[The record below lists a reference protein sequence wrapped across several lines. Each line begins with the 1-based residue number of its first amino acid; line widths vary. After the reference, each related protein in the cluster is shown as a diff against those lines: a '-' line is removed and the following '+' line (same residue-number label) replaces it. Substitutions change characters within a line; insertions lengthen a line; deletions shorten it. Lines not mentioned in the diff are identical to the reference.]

1 MNFSPILASLENLLV
16 LLAFVVLSVASTWLT
31 KKRSGKEADPGS
43 DEAEPPPSP
52 ATQGRAAR
60 PADWEEAL
68 RRLLGGEPSPQVPPP
83 LPIPSARRDKVPSPV
98 GADEESYTPEWSE
111 PRETSESYD
120 GAVEHADSTAAPP
133 RPGAALAHAT
143 VASDEASERPEKA
156 TRLLQK
162 LDAAPKRPATVASN
176 RRWRRSPEGV
186 RAVALVRDARTVRQ
200 AFVAS
205 LVFGPPK
212 ALEN

>member
-83 LPIPSARRDKVPSPV
+83 LPIPSARRDETPSPA
-98 GADEESYTPEWSE
+98 GADEESYTPEWSG
-111 PRETSESYD
+111 PRETPESYE
-120 GAVEHADSTAAPP
+120 GASERADSTTAPLRP
-133 RPGAALAHAT
+133 RADLAHAT
-143 VASDEASERPEKA
+143 AAFDEVSERPQKA
-156 TRLLQK
+156 TRPFEK
-162 LDAAPKRPATVASN
+162 LDAAPKHPATVASS
-176 RRWRRSPEGV
+176 RRWRRSREGA